1 VQNILDCII
10 PDTSSLLTF
19 VFDPTAV
26 GHTDQTPTQVND
38 QSYPVGQQSSKASC
52 PARGLTPTSHTSSQI
67 SCPVHM
73 NQQKN
78 PAGQSSSQVSCPVQT
93 TETAYPV
100 DSTPHSVNCPVTVQ
114 PLLMENGNSRVGR
127 MYQHVAMDKGPQNPK
142 TTLPVG
148 MYSDQHGNLRHLP
161 APEIWWRRDRST
173 GGIQKQSTHSLTV

>member
-1 VQNILDCII
+1 
-10 PDTSSLLTF
+10 
-19 VFDPTAV
+19 
-26 GHTDQTPTQVND
+26 
-38 QSYPVGQQSSKASC
+38 
-52 PARGLTPTSHTSSQI
+52 
-67 SCPVHM
+67 M

-148 MYSDQHGNLRHLP
+148 LKIKIYMKKKLFLDIYNKLVTYNSTKNIIKTLKNEYKFQYYLQTYNTRIQSVDKRIQLTQRH
-161 APEIWWRRDRST
+161 
-173 GGIQKQSTHSLTV
+173 TVSIVQ